1 VSQTSHIS
9 RFARAS
15 GVLAAVA
22 TLFTACITPVE
33 PPPPPPVPSLT
44 GAPAGYEL
52 LACPTSTSKSTSKL
66 IIPIL
71 GGIVSLDGTAITLP
85 SLAILSPTTITVA
98 LPASSVMRADITAGN
113 LLHFLFQ
120 KPVQV
125 TIDYSRC
132 GAVGGELT
140 VWHYDPATNTFLE
153 DMGGVD
159 DRSLHKITFTTDHL
173 SSYAIANRT
182 SVEVGVEEPAQ

>member
-1 VSQTSHIS
+1 MSQTSRIS

-22 TLFTACITPVE
+22 TLFAACTDPVS
-33 PPPPPPVPSLT
+33 PPPPPVPALA

-71 GGIVSLDGTAITLP
+71 GGIVSLDGTLIKLP
-85 SLAILSPTTITVA
+85 SLALLSPTTITVA
-98 LPASSVMRADITAGN
+98 LPASSVMQADITAGG
-113 LLHFLFQ
+113 LLHYIFR
-120 KPVQV
+120 KPVEV

-140 VWHYDPATNTFLE
+140 VWHFDPATNTFLE
-153 DMGGVD
+153 DMGGTD

-182 SVEVGVEEPAQ
+182 TVVVEEPAQ